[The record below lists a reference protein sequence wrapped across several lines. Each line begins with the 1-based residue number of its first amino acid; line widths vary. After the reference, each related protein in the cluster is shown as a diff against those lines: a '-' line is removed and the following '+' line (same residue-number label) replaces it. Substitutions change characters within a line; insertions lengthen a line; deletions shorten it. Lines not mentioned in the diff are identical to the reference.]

1 MSGHDINAVSENE
14 QMAFYAI
21 PNYSSSNKKD
31 DLKEILDRVAP
42 DYQRALR
49 IIQEKQAEIETLA
62 SDFSNESERLKRA
75 NENNEKEIRKLKQ
88 EMEEKEDVVIDD
100 EKRISD
106 QDQTIRELKREIER
120 LREDRASES
129 EINEDIIPQA

>member
-1 MSGHDINAVSENE
+1 
-14 QMAFYAI
+14 
-21 PNYSSSNKKD
+21 
-31 DLKEILDRVAP
+31 
-42 DYQRALR
+42 
-49 IIQEKQAEIETLA
+49 
-62 SDFSNESERLKRA
+62 
-75 NENNEKEIRKLKQ
+75 
-88 EMEEKEDVVIDD
+88 MEEKEDVVIDD